1 MAFVLDDVINE
12 IEETRSLEPLKKL
25 KKENLVKVAA
35 HYGITPAVGATKSH
49 ILNLL
54 KDHCVENYIIDE
66 VEEKPIAETAEIV
79 RLKLD
84 FEREER
90 RVAREAEKA
99 LQDAQLAAQHEQ
111 AQRAEAEAQ
120 KAQELRFPELKEARV
135 LRELE
140 LKAEAEKVAAAREHE
155 LKMATLGIHTPKD
168 KSSAFDPARN
178 IRLVPPF
185 QEKEV
190 DKYFTHFEKVADSLN
205 WPKESWVLLLQSVL
219 VGKAQEIYG
228 SLSVE
233 QSSNYE
239 HVKEAILKP
248 YELVPEAYR
257 QKFRNYL
264 KYDSKTHVEFVREKE
279 NLFNRWCHSKEIGQD
294 FKKLKQMVLL
304 EEFKDKVRPD
314 IRSHLDEQ
322 KVEELEKA
330 AIMADD
336 YPLTHKM
343 SSKSGNPQQKR
354 YHGSGNR
361 ENVSRNMD
369 DRKRQGKSTEN
380 VGLVS
385 KVEPLKPISC
395 GHCGKP
401 GHIITNCWKLG
412 GKTPCEH
419 CGKFNHKSE
428 DCRIAKNKLQK

>member
-1 MAFVLDDVINE
+1 M
-12 IEETRSLEPLKKL
+12 
-25 KKENLVKVAA
+25 
-35 HYGITPAVGATKSH
+35 
-49 ILNLL
+49 
-54 KDHCVENYIIDE
+54 
-66 VEEKPIAETAEIV
+66 
-79 RLKLD
+79 
-84 FEREER
+84 
-90 RVAREAEKA
+90 
-99 LQDAQLAAQHEQ
+99 
-111 AQRAEAEAQ
+111 
-120 KAQELRFPELKEARV
+120 
-135 LRELE
+135 
-140 LKAEAEKVAAAREHE
+140 
-155 LKMATLGIHTPKD
+155 
-168 KSSAFDPARN
+168 
-178 IRLVPPF
+178 PPF

-190 DKYFTHFEKVADSLN
+190 DKYFAHFEKVADSLN
-205 WPKESWVLLLQSVL
+205 WPKESWVLLLQSFL

-239 HVKEAILKP
+239 HVKEAILKA

-264 KYDSKTHVEFVREKE
+264 KFDSKTHVEFAREKE

-336 YPLTHKM
+336 YALTHKM

-361 ENVSRNMD
+361 ENISRNMD

-428 DCRIAKNKLQK
+428 DCRIAKNKLQKEVKPTGLTSLKGLKVLSMNQRIQKV